1 MINCTDVRQAASDTG
16 IMSSTNS
23 SAPNRVDS
31 FPSSN
36 LPVYCSSYYNY
47 AFGEV
52 ISKGFSLLLPLRALI
67 ELGSKAFL
75 SWN

>member
-36 LPVYCSSYYNY
+36 LPVYCSSYYNIFD

-75 SWN
+75 S